1 MTYARDPSQA
11 EKRRGAGNRDCD
23 VTPSQRYIL
32 STNTF
37 LTERFLG
44 ASPVAVF
51 MKHLTHTQSH
61 TLASERAA
69 HDDGSFAGKMMIE
82 SKIARSARPHQPPA

>member
-23 VTPSQRYIL
+23 VTPSERYIL

-37 LTERFLG
+37 LTERFLARG
-44 ASPVAVF
+44 CVYEAS
-51 MKHLTHTQSH
+51 HTHSITHT
-61 TLASERAA
+61 RAA

-82 SKIARSARPHQPPA
+82 SKIARSSRPHPPPA